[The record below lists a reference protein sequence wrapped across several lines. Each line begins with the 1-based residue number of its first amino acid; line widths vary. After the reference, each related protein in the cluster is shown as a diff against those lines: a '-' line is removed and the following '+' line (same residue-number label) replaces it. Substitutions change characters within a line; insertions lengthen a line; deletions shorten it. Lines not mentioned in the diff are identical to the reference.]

1 MTTAFSRLSPRQRS
15 WLVAAAVAL
24 LAGATGYGLA
34 TVGGT
39 PGDEASGSTVDADRK
54 VLYWYDP
61 MVPGQ
66 RFDKPGKSPFMDM
79 QLVPKYADEA
89 GDSGGVRIDPALVQ
103 NFGIRTAVAQF
114 GTLED
119 STTATGVIAFDE
131 RNVAI
136 VQPRASGFVQRTYG
150 RAPDDVIG
158 QGAPLV
164 DLLIPE
170 WGGAQAEFLA
180 VKRTGD
186 AALTRAARNRL
197 MLLGMPPGL
206 ISSVDRSGRP
216 HTTITISAPIGGTI
230 TMLGVRSGMSV
241 TMGQTL
247 AEIKGLGTLWLD
259 AAVPEALAGSLRR
272 GQPAS
277 ATLAAF
283 PGETF
288 RGQVKAILPQ
298 AQSESRT
305 LTVRIELG
313 NRRLRLKPGMF
324 ASVAFGGGGRDVL
337 LVPSEALIRTGA
349 RTIVMLATGKG
360 GFRPAEVSVGREAG
374 GQSEILAGLAA
385 GEKVVTSGQFLID
398 SEASLAGL
406 DVRPIGAAVA
416 ADKATKPQAKDKT
429 YSTTGTIKTISAAK
443 ITLDHQPVKALGW
456 PAMTMT
462 FRIANPAI
470 ARGLKPGDRVRFSFS
485 QAKVGPTIRTIEK
498 ASAQ

>member
-1 MTTAFSRLSPRQRS
+1 MKNAFSRLSPRQRS
-15 WLVAAAVAL
+15 WFAAGAIAA

-34 TVGGT
+34 TMGGP
-39 PGDEASGSTVDADRK
+39 PGHETSGSIADAERE

-61 MVPGQ
+61 MAPGQ

-79 QLVPKYADEA
+79 DLVPKYADEV
-89 GDSGGVRIDPALVQ
+89 GDSAGVRIDPALLQ
-103 NFGIRTAVAQF
+103 NFGIRTAEAQF

-119 STTATGVIAFDE
+119 RTTATGVIGFNE

-158 QGAPLV
+158 KGAPLV

-197 MLLGMPPGL
+197 MLLGMPSGL
-206 ISSVDRSGRP
+206 ISAVERSGRP

-230 TMLGVRSGMSV
+230 TMLGVRPGMSV
-241 TMGQTL
+241 VAGQTL
-247 AEIKGLGTLWLD
+247 AEIKGLGSVWLD
-259 AAVPEALAGSLRR
+259 AAVPEVLAGSLRR
-272 GQPAS
+272 GQPVA

-305 LTVRIELG
+305 LTVRVELG

-360 GFRPAEVSVGREAG
+360 AFRPAEVSVGREAG

-385 GEKVVTSGQFLID
+385 GEKVVASGQFLLD
-398 SEASLAGL
+398 SEASLSGL
-406 DVRPIGAAVA
+406 DVRPIGGATAGNDAA
-416 ADKATKPQAKDKT
+416 KPPVKDKV
-429 YSTTGTIKTISAAK
+429 YSTTGTIKAIDAK
-443 ITLDHQPVKALGW
+443 RVTLAHQPVKALGW
-456 PAMTMT
+456 PGMTMS
-462 FRIANPAI
+462 FRIVSPAI
-470 ARGLKPGDRVRFSFS
+470 VRGFKPGDRVRFSFVEA
-485 QAKVGPTIRTIEK
+485 QAGPTIRTIEK
-498 ASAQ
+498 AAAQ

>member
-1 MTTAFSRLSPRQRS
+1 MNAYLSRLSPRQRS
-15 WLVAAAVAL
+15 WLAAGAIAI

-34 TVGGT
+34 TMGDA
-39 PGDEASGSTVDADRK
+39 PGNQASDSAADADRK
-54 VLYWYDP
+54 VLYYYDP
-61 MVPGQ
+61 MVPLEHYDDPDTLSSMGM
-66 RFDKPGKSPFMDM
+66 KTI
-79 QLVPKYADEA
+79 PKYADEA
-89 GDSGGVRIDPALVQ
+89 GDSAGVRIDPALLQ
-103 NFGIRTAVAQF
+103 NFGIRTAVVQF

-119 STTATGVIAFDE
+119 RTTATGVIGFNE

-136 VQPRASGFVQRTYG
+136 VQPRAGGFVQRTYG

-158 QGAPLV
+158 KGAPLV

-197 MLLGMPPGL
+197 MLLGMPSGL
-206 ISSVDRSGRP
+206 ISAVERSGRSQ
-216 HTTITISAPIGGTI
+216 TTITISAPIGGTI

-241 TMGQTL
+241 TAGQTL
-247 AEIKGLGTLWLD
+247 AEIKGLGTVWLD

-272 GQPAS
+272 GQPVA

-324 ASVAFGGGGRDVL
+324 ASVAFGGSGRDVL

-360 GFRPAEVSVGREAG
+360 AFRPAEVTVGREAS

-385 GEKVVTSGQFLID
+385 GEKFVTSGQFLID

-406 DVRPIGAAVA
+406 DVRPIEAAA
-416 ADKATKPQAKDKT
+416 AAGDAVKPSAKDKV
-429 YSTTGTIKTISAAK
+429 YSTTGTIKAISATK
-443 ITLDHQPVKALGW
+443 VTLDHQAVKALGW
-456 PAMTMT
+456 PRMTMT
-462 FRIANPAI
+462 FRIDNPAI
-470 ARGLKPGDRVRFSFS
+470 ARGCKSGDRVRFSFV
-485 QAKVGPTIRTIEK
+485 QAEAGPTIRSIKK

>member
-1 MTTAFSRLSPRQRS
+1 MTNVFTRLSPRQRS
-15 WLVAAAVAL
+15 WLAAGAISV

-34 TVGGT
+34 TMGGT
-39 PGDEASGSTVDADRK
+39 PATEASGAASDAKRE
-54 VLYWYDP
+54 VLYYYDP
-61 MVPGQ
+61 MVPLEHYDDPETLSSMGM
-66 RFDKPGKSPFMDM
+66 KTI
-79 QLVPKYADEA
+79 PKYADEA
-89 GDSGGVRIDPALVQ
+89 GDSAGVRIDPALVQ

-119 STTATGVIAFDE
+119 KTSATGVIAFDE

-150 RAPDDVIG
+150 RAPGDVIG
-158 QGAPLV
+158 KGAPLV
-164 DLLIPE
+164 DLLVPE

-206 ISSVDRSGRP
+206 ISAVDRSGRP

-247 AEIKGLGTLWLD
+247 AEITGLGTVWLD

-272 GQPAS
+272 GQPVA

-324 ASVAFGGGGRDVL
+324 ASVAFSGSGRDAL

-349 RTIVMLATGKG
+349 RTIVMLAKDKG
-360 GFRPAEVSVGREAG
+360 AFRPAEVTVGREAG
-374 GQSEILAGLAA
+374 GQSEILAGLSA
-385 GEKVVTSGQFLID
+385 GEKVITSGQFLID

-406 DVRPIGAAVA
+406 DVRPIGAAAA
-416 ADKATKPQAKDKT
+416 ADKAQKPAAKDKV
-429 YSTTGTIKTISAAK
+429 YSTIGTIKAISAAK
-443 ITLDHQPVKALGW
+443 VTLDHQPVKALGW

-462 FRIANPAI
+462 FRIANPTI
-470 ARGLKPGDRVRFSFS
+470 ARGYKPGDRVRFGFV
-485 QAKVGPTIRTIEK
+485 QAEAGPTIRTITK